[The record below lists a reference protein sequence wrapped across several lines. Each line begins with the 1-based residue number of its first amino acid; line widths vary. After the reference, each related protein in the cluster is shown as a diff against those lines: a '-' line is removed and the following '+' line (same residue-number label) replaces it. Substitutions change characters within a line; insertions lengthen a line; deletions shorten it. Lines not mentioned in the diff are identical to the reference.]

1 MARHPATVDPRYGQ
15 APPGAYDTAP
25 LPGPGR
31 LTERTRWLWLVPL
44 VIGFLTLLGWVASHD
59 PGPGLAL
66 SNRGWLTIAAAA
78 VLMGLLSVH
87 RNDGLRHLARM
98 VAEYAVVA
106 VLATLVATSAG
117 VAGQTPA
124 APHTRAQARA
134 QAAGACPS
142 VLQARAWLTC
152 LWHQASAAAKANQQ
166 ASPTTTTQP
175 RRR

>member
-1 MARHPATVDPRYGQ
+1 MARHPATVDPRYGY

-25 LPGPGR
+25 LPRPGR
-31 LTERTRWLWLVPL
+31 LTQRTRWLWLVPL
-44 VIGFLTLLGWVASHD
+44 VVGFLTLLGWVASHD

-78 VLMGLLSVH
+78 VLMGLISVH
-87 RNDGLRHLARM
+87 RNDGLAHLVRM

-106 VLATLVATSAG
+106 VVAVLVATSAG

-124 APHTRAQARA
+124 APDANAQA

-166 ASPTTTTQP
+166 ASPTTTTRAH
-175 RRR
+175 RR

>member
-1 MARHPATVDPRYGQ
+1 MLRRTDPIAGWGGPPHPAMQRP
-15 APPGAYDTAP
+15 A
-25 LPGPGR
+25 GR
-31 LTERTRWLWLVPL
+31 STERTRWLWLVPL
-44 VIGFLTLLGWVASHD
+44 VAGFLTLFGWVASHD

-78 VLMGLLSVH
+78 VLMGLISVH
-87 RNDGLRHLARM
+87 RNDGLRHLVRM

-117 VAGQTPA
+117 VAQQTPA
-124 APHTRAQARA
+124 APDANGQAQV
-134 QAAGACPS
+134 QAGTCPS
-142 VLQARAWLTC
+142 ILQARAWLTC
-152 LWHQASAAAKANQQ
+152 LWHQASAAAKANQH